1 MTDGTTGIQVAPIT
15 EDDMNKVRGILNRAA
30 DAIVGASQM
39 AQDINSMRTELASLR
54 VELDKLRNQN
64 SALDEALYQART
76 TRQELENKLQAA
88 LADAEQSRQ
97 AANVHA
103 ADYDR
108 VNDQLGRVQSEL
120 ATVKSERDQWADEAD
135 KLSKERDTA
144 HAKLD
149 SIHVALGLTPQA
161 MQAPTPTP
169 PVDIVAG
176 SDQSW
181 RSDPSPSSV
190 EPQAPATPVEPS
202 TSTEW
207 QPGYNWDA
215 TRQLYVRSTPF

>member
-1 MTDGTTGIQVAPIT
+1 MTDGPTGIQVAPIT
-15 EDDMNKVRGILNRAA
+15 EDDMSKVTSILKRAA
-30 DAIVGASQM
+30 DAIVGMSQLAADVDM
-39 AQDINSMRTELASLR
+39 LRATVASLQADCDR
-54 VELDKLRNQN
+54 LRNQN
-64 SALDEALYQART
+64 NALDEALNHSREMRDNQAR
-76 TRQELENKLQAA
+76 ELASTK
-88 LADAEQSRQ
+88 
-97 AANVHA
+97 
-103 ADYDR
+103 
-108 VNDQLGRVQSEL
+108 DQLAETTSKCDHLLQTNNNLSDELQRVSNDL
-120 ATVKSERDQWADEAD
+120 YNAKLERDQWADEAD

-181 RSDPSPSSV
+181 RSDPSPSSI
-190 EPQAPATPVEPS
+190 EPQAPASPVEPS

-207 QPGYNWDA
+207 QPGFYWDA
-215 TRQLYVRSTPF
+215 TRQLYVKH

>member
-15 EDDMNKVRGILNRAA
+15 EDDMNKVTSILKRAA
-30 DAIVGASQM
+30 DAIVGMSQLAADVDM
-39 AQDINSMRTELASLR
+39 LRTTVASLQQDCDR
-54 VELDKLRNQN
+54 LRNQN
-64 SALDEALYQART
+64 NALDEALNHSREMRDNQARELAST
-76 TRQELENKLQAA
+76 KDQLAQATAERDRAASDNVAVSTKLGEALRELEQAK
-88 LADAEQSRQ
+88 AE
-97 AANVHA
+97 AA
-103 ADYDR
+103 
-108 VNDQLGRVQSEL
+108 
-120 ATVKSERDQWADEAD
+120 QWADEAD
-135 KLSKERDTA
+135 KLSKERDAA

-190 EPQAPATPVEPS
+190 EPQAPATPAEPS

-207 QPGYNWDA
+207 QPGYYWDA
-215 TRQLYVRSTPF
+215 VRQLYVKH

>member
-15 EDDMNKVRGILNRAA
+15 EDDMNRVKSILQRAA
-30 DAIVGASQM
+30 DAIVCASQM
-39 AQDINSMRTELASLR
+39 ANDIAAMRA
-54 VELDKLRNQN
+54 ELDALKADSERLRNQN
-64 SALDEALYQART
+64 NALDEALNHSREMRDNQARELAST
-76 TRQELENKLQAA
+76 KDQLAEVTRELEQAKNDNVV
-88 LADAEQSRQ
+88 LANQSNRLNESLVKAEQ
-97 AANVHA
+97 
-103 ADYDR
+103 
-108 VNDQLGRVQSEL
+108 
-120 ATVKSERDQWADEAD
+120 ERDQWADEAD

-190 EPQAPATPVEPS
+190 EPQAPATPAEPS

-207 QPGYNWDA
+207 QPGYYWDA
-215 TRQLYVRSTPF
+215 VRQLYVKQ

>member
-15 EDDMNKVRGILNRAA
+15 EDDMNKVTSILKRAA
-30 DAIVGASQM
+30 DAIVGMSQLAADVDM
-39 AQDINSMRTELASLR
+39 LRATVASLQQDCDR
-54 VELDKLRNQN
+54 LRNQN
-64 SALDEALYQART
+64 NALDEALNHSREMRDNQAR
-76 TRQELENKLQAA
+76 ELASTKDQLAQVTHDRDFYKSSFDGERANVDKLTAQLAQAK
-88 LADAEQSRQ
+88 ADA
-97 AANVHA
+97 
-103 ADYDR
+103 
-108 VNDQLGRVQSEL
+108 
-120 ATVKSERDQWADEAD
+120 DQWADEAD
-135 KLSKERDTA
+135 KHSKA
-144 HAKLD
+144 HDAAKAKLD
-149 SIHVALGLTPQA
+149 AITSTLGLTPQA

-181 RSDPSPSSV
+181 RSDPSPSSI

>member
-15 EDDMNKVRGILNRAA
+15 EDDMNMVRGILNRAA

-135 KLSKERDTA
+135 KHSKA
-144 HAKLD
+144 HEGAQAKLD
-149 SIHVALGLTPQA
+149 AITSTLGLTPQA
-161 MQAPTPTP
+161 MQAPAEPVPLPPIQASIDTPHWP
-169 PVDIVAG
+169 
-176 SDQSW
+176 SE
-181 RSDPSPSSV
+181 PSPV
-190 EPQAPATPVEPS
+190 AEPLAHTEPS

-215 TRQLYVRSTPF
+215 ARQLYVKQ

>member
-1 MTDGTTGIQVAPIT
+1 MS
-15 EDDMNKVRGILNRAA
+15 KVTSILKRAA
-30 DAIVGASQM
+30 DAIVGMSQLAADVDM
-39 AQDINSMRTELASLR
+39 LRATVASLQQDCDR
-54 VELDKLRNQN
+54 LRNQN
-64 SALDEALYQART
+64 NAIDEALNHSREMRDNQAR
-76 TRQELENKLQAA
+76 ELASTK
-88 LADAEQSRQ
+88 
-97 AANVHA
+97 
-103 ADYDR
+103 
-108 VNDQLGRVQSEL
+108 DQLAETTSKCDHLLQTNNNLSDELQRVSNDL
-120 ATVKSERDQWADEAD
+120 YNAKLERDQWADEAD

-190 EPQAPATPVEPS
+190 EPQALATPAEPS

-207 QPGYNWDA
+207 QPGYYWDA
-215 TRQLYVRSTPF
+215 VRQLYVKQ